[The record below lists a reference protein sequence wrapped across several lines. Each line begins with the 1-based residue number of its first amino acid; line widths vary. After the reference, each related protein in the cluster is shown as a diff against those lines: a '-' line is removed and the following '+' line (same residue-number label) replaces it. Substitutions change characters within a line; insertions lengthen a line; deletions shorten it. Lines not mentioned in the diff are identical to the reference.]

1 MLEKKEYPVIDMK
14 RTGLNLKRICE
25 ERHLSVAELQ
35 SFLGLSCP
43 QTVYRWF
50 SGQTIPNIDNLFAL
64 GNLLNLPIEK
74 LLVREL
80 FSKKN
85 SLYIWIIDQSLIR
98 NWEFIMRMLNYQN
111 RKRKKKIEAIDIRN

>member
-80 FSKKN
+80 FSKK
-85 SLYIWIIDQSLIR
+85 IV
-98 NWEFIMRMLNYQN
+98 FIYG
-111 RKRKKKIEAIDIRN
+111 